1 MFLSELKLSN
11 FRCFPEKETTIE
23 FEKITTF
30 IGSNGTGKSA
40 ALQALFRI
48 FGSTPFERN
57 IQSSDFHVGKD
68 EKLED
73 KDERTLR
80 ITAKLTFP
88 ELNDPKASLDSIPEL
103 FQQMR
108 ASADGNLFCLIELS
122 ATWRKGITAEG
133 DIEQE
138 LNWILPNDKKRGVKS
153 WERSRIAMVYVPATR
168 NPQTQ
173 VKQAAGT
180 ALFNLLNAVEWS
192 EDAKTKL
199 DEISPHLQKVF
210 SDEQGIKTIE
220 KQISTI
226 WGNLFQDGYCK
237 DVRLSTKTGSIQE
250 LLSRVEVSLLYS
262 EQGNEQSIDSI
273 SDGMK
278 SLFYLTLISS
288 VFETEQNVFSGK
300 IPGLRFDKEQ
310 LPIYT
315 IFGIEEPE
323 NHLAPHYLSRIM
335 GVLQNLGNYP
345 CSQVIL
351 TSHSPSIMKRISPE
365 QVRHFRIDLERNI
378 SVSKIVL
385 PADKEEVSK
394 YVKQAIIAHPELY
407 FSRLVI
413 LGEGDSEE
421 IILPRMGK
429 ALGIDFEEQF
439 ISVVPLGGRH
449 VNHFWRLLN
458 QLNIP
463 HITLLDLD
471 NLRAGGDWKRIAYIL
486 EQGKA
491 NGLRMPCPAQ
501 NSPPYD
507 IKQIKGWTT
516 DINNEEKWFDWFSN
530 NWNVFFSSPI
540 DIDWTMF
547 QSYRDEYQSIYLDYQ
562 NSIPAKTD
570 TNWEKKTSTA
580 IASVYKTNDGIPTPD
595 SVANWEDY
603 FWYRYIFLGRG
614 KPSSHALMLSQISDE
629 KLRANCPDVYRSL
642 IAKAKTLLDMK

>member
-1 MFLSELKLSN
+1 
-11 FRCFPEKETTIE
+11 
-23 FEKITTF
+23 
-30 IGSNGTGKSA
+30 
-40 ALQALFRI
+40 
-48 FGSTPFERN
+48 
-57 IQSSDFHVGKD
+57 
-68 EKLED
+68 
-73 KDERTLR
+73 
-80 ITAKLTFP
+80 
-88 ELNDPKASLDSIPEL
+88 
-103 FQQMR
+103 
-108 ASADGNLFCLIELS
+108 
-122 ATWRKGITAEG
+122 
-133 DIEQE
+133 
-138 LNWILPNDKKRGVKS
+138 
-153 WERSRIAMVYVPATR
+153 
-168 NPQTQ
+168 
-173 VKQAAGT
+173 
-180 ALFNLLNAVEWS
+180 
-192 EDAKTKL
+192 
-199 DEISPHLQKVF
+199 LQKVF

-226 WGNLFQDGYCK
+226 WGYLFHDGYCK

-288 VFETEQNVFSGK
+288 VFETEQKVFSGK

-335 GVLQNLGNYP
+335 GVLQNLGSYS
-345 CSQVIL
+345 CSQVVL
-351 TSHSPSIMKRISPE
+351 TSHSPSIMKRISPD

-378 SVSKIVL
+378 FVSKIAL
-385 PADKEEVSK
+385 PPDKEEASK
-394 YVKQAIIAHPELY
+394 YVKQAIIAYPELY

-429 ALGIDFEEQF
+429 TLGIDFEEQF

-449 VNHFWRLLN
+449 VNHFWKLLN

-471 NLRAGGDWKRIAYIL
+471 NLRGGGDWGRIAYVI
-486 EQGKA
+486 EQLQNHSRSFKFPFVKKETKA
-491 NGLRMPCPAQ
+491 
-501 NSPPYD
+501 PYSLD
-507 IKQIKGWTT
+507 EIKQFSV
-516 DINNEEKWFDWFSN
+516 DIEREYKWINKLSESD
-530 NWNVFFSSPI
+530 NVFFSTPI
-540 DIDWTMF
+540 DIDWLMY

-562 NSIPAKTD
+562 NSIPKKNVMD
-570 TNWEKKTSTA
+570 WKKKTSAA
-580 IASVYKTNDGIPTPD
+580 IAAVYKTNDGTPTPD
-595 SVANWEDY
+595 TVADWEDY

-629 KLRANCPDVYRSL
+629 KLRDNCPDVYRSL
-642 IAKAKTLLDMK
+642 IAKTKTLLGIE

>member
-1 MFLSELKLSN
+1 MHIAEITLSN
-11 FRCFPEKETTIE
+11 FRCFPEKETVIE
-23 FEKITTF
+23 FGKITTF
-30 IGSNGTGKSA
+30 IGSNGAGKSA
-40 ALQALFRI
+40 ALQALCRI
-48 FGSTPFERN
+48 FGNTPFERN
-57 IQSSDFHVGKD
+57 IQSSDFHVEKD

-88 ELNDPKASLDSIPEL
+88 ELKDANAPLDSVPEL
-103 FQQMR
+103 FQHMR
-108 ASADGNLFCLIELS
+108 ASVDGNLFCLIELS

-138 LNWILPNDKKRGVKS
+138 LNWLLPNDKKRGVKS

-192 EDAKTKL
+192 EDAKNKL
-199 DEISPHLQKVF
+199 NDITPDLQRVF
-210 SDEQGIKTIE
+210 SCEQGIKTIE
-220 KQISTI
+220 RQISAI
-226 WGNLFQDGYCK
+226 WGNLFQDGYCNE
-237 DVRLSTKTGSIQE
+237 VRLSTKTGSIQE
-250 LLSRVEVSLLYS
+250 LISRVEVSLLYS

-288 VFETEQNVFSGK
+288 VFETEQKVFSGK

-335 GVLQNLGNYP
+335 GVLHNLGSYP
-345 CSQVIL
+345 SSQVVL

-365 QVRHFRIDLERNI
+365 QVRYFRIDLERNI

-385 PADKEEVSK
+385 PPDKEEASK
-394 YVKQAIIAHPELY
+394 YVKQAIITHPELY

-507 IKQIKGWTT
+507 IKQVKGWTT